1 MMLMPDDAPPPD
13 SRSPQSPEGTSR
25 AWRAL
30 PGAVRGAW
38 RRLSRMQRRL
48 LWIALLAAVVG
59 GVGVLLG
66 GGGFDGGSPMRIED
80 LRSASGAPGG
90 QAEFTER
97 QAREVLESSRHWFF
111 DRVAPHLWR
120 MGASFFV
127 AFVLGFMLRQ
137 FIKAM
142 AITFGAAI
150 ALVTLADWLGWV
162 DWLPKIKQGLTDSST
177 WIRQTVEE
185 YSELIKSRLPA
196 GMTAAV
202 GFFFGF
208 LRR

>member
-1 MMLMPDDAPPPD
+1 MARMPNEAPAPD
-13 SRSPQSPEGTSR
+13 SSKPQSPEGTSR

-30 PGAVRGAW
+30 PEALRGAW
-38 RRLSRMQRRL
+38 RRLSRLQKRL
-48 LWIALLAAVVG
+48 LWLALLAAVVG
-59 GVGVLLG
+59 GIGVMLG
-66 GGGFDGGSPMRIED
+66 GDGLDGGSALRIED

-90 QAEFTER
+90 QAEFTE
-97 QAREVLESSRHWFF
+97 QEAREAFEKSRHWFF

-142 AITFGAAI
+142 AITFGTAI

-177 WIRQTVEE
+177 WIRQTVEG
-185 YSELIKSRLPA
+185 YSELIKARLPA